1 VARAWLEKTNP
12 SEYTAD
18 TRQIA
23 WTILTSWDREGL
35 LARSGID
42 LGPELA
48 RALER
53 EAYGGAL
60 LAMAGY
66 VPRLAEVNTRPEA
79 ARAVVA
85 HWEAH
90 SRDGEVI
97 GTFALPPGWGA
108 GIL

>member
-1 VARAWLEKTNP
+1 MARAWLEKTNP